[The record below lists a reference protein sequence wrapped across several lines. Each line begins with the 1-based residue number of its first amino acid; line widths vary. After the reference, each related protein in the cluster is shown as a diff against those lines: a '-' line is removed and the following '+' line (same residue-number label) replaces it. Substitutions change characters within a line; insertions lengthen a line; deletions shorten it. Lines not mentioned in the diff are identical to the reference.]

1 MRLKYSISMLKF
13 LMSGILVFFPAVSYG
28 QISSISELS
37 EMFENI
43 KSDQITDKQR
53 AKGCH
58 TTGAESRLIS
68 FSAVP
73 ADLKLG
79 SSRANVRDYF
89 IDKNMEHLS
98 VTHIDGRDWFAN
110 VHTYCDAKII
120 GERLLIR
127 KSIATISSK
136 TGGLIKAP
144 MIKTWEYHAKNK

>member
-58 TTGAESRLIS
+58 TTGAESRLIL

-73 ADLKLG
+73 TDLELG
-79 SSRANVRDYF
+79 SSRAIVRDYF

-110 VHTYCDAKII
+110 DHTYCDAKII
-120 GERLLIR
+120 GEHLLIR
-127 KSIATISSK
+127 KSLARISSK
-136 TGGLIKAP
+136 AGGLANTPI
-144 MIKTWEYHAKNK
+144 ITTWEYHAKNN